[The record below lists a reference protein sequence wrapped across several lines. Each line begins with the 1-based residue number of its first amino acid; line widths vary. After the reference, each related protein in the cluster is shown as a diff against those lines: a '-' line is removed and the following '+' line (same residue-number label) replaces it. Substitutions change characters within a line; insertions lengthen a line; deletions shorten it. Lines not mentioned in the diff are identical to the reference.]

1 MPDQF
6 FTPSSVAKR
15 LVSFLRSDEE
25 ACIADFAAG
34 GGELLRAAIEK
45 WPDAR
50 YIATDI
56 DQRCVSHLK
65 RVHPEWSVGRCDFLN
80 RKSRS
85 SSRLLQETIGAASLV
100 LLNPPFSCRG
110 NKAEWVTVQ
119 NEPIRCSMSMAFVL
133 NSIQYLTPR
142 GRLVAVLPASALS
155 SQKDKAAW
163 SHIRA
168 AFSVRNVAG
177 FGLKTFPDCAA
188 STVIVRLQRKQGST
202 QGPSRGTMFRRTL
215 RMEASLI
222 RGAVPMHAARNGLA
236 GPDFPLVHTTDLQGK
251 RLGKTEYSIR
261 LCHRY
266 AIGPSV
272 LIARVGRPAKSK
284 CLLYLARKRLVLSDC
299 VYAVRCGTSEH
310 AKQLHATIQANWE
323 KFASLYS
330 GTCAPYLTV
339 SALHSV
345 LSQLGVNVTE
355 VQASGFRCLDT

>member
-25 ACIADFAAG
+25 TCIADFAAG
-34 GGELLRAAIEK
+34 DGELLRAAIEK

-56 DQRCVSHLK
+56 DQRCISHLK

-80 RKSRS
+80 QKSRS
-85 SSRLLQETIGAASLV
+85 SSRLLQQTIGAASLV

-110 NKAEWVTVQ
+110 NKAERVTVHSGR
-119 NEPIRCSMSMAFVL
+119 IRCSVSMAFVL
-133 NSIQYLTPR
+133 NSIQYLTPN

-155 SQKDKAAW
+155 SQKDHAAW
-163 SHIRA
+163 SYIRA
-168 AFSVRNVAG
+168 TFSIRKVAG
-177 FGLKTFPDCAA
+177 FGLTTFPNCAA
-188 STVIVRLQRKQGST
+188 NTVIVRLKRKQKST
-202 QGPSRGTMFRRTL
+202 NRSSPKKMFRRTL
-215 RMEASLI
+215 GMDVSLI

-236 GPDFPLVHTTDLQGK
+236 GPEFSLVHTTDLQGK
-251 RLGKTEYSIR
+251 RLSTTEHSIR

-272 LIARVGRPAKSK
+272 LIARVGRPTKTK

-299 VYAVRCGTSEH
+299 VYAIRCGTSDH
-310 AKQLHATIQANWE
+310 AKQLHAVIHANWD
-323 KFASLYS
+323 KFASVYS

-339 SALHSV
+339 STLHSV

-355 VQASGFRCLDT
+355 VQASGFRCLDR